1 MVEGQGLDSRRH
13 ACARLGRSGRA
24 ALAKDRKHHVS
35 VSLDTDLIGADVDQV
50 VQGVRV
56 EGAV

>member
-1 MVEGQGLDSRRH
+1 MCKAGQIWTCS
-13 ACARLGRSGRA
+13 SGQRQE
-24 ALAKDRKHHVS
+24 HHVS
-35 VSLDTDLIGADVDQV
+35 VSLDTDLIGAYVDQV